1 MKVDFRN
8 LPVRDIEG
16 NLCPRDIAKEMGNMI
31 YNETADLGELDLAQ
45 RIYRE
50 GCVDLTDEETQTVRR
65 YVEKNYKAFVKRA
78 FDEAVDE
85 ARQNSSE

>member
-16 NLCPRDIAKEMGNMI
+16 NLCPRDIAKELGNMI

-65 YVEKNYKAFVKRA
+65 YIEKGYKAFVKKA
-78 FDEAVDE
+78 FNEAINQKE
-85 ARQNSSE
+85 E

>member
-1 MKVDFRN
+1 
-8 LPVRDIEG
+8 
-16 NLCPRDIAKEMGNMI
+16 MI